1 MKFPKQPEQTPWEKL
16 NRHFAVIEEKARLRD
31 AIHRG
36 VERHMKA
43 IAQQRQREFRERKA
57 AAQLEI
63 RRAENDYYLAKLY
76 GNQVEME
83 KSKAA
88 IDSAKTQQERI
99 FSEYDINQQPNN
111 DEREIT
117 NE

>member
-1 MKFPKQPEQTPWEKL
+1 MKFPKQPEQTPCEKL
-16 NRHFAVIEEKARLRD
+16 NRHLAVIEEKTRLRD

-43 IAQQRQREFRERKA
+43 IAEQRQREFRERKA

-76 GNQVEME
+76 GKKEDME
-83 KSKAA
+83 ESKAA
-88 IDSAKTQQERI
+88 IDAAKAQQEELC
-99 FSEYDINQQPNN
+99 SEYDSNQKPNS
-111 DEREIT
+111 EEGVIT